1 MKLKTKLT
9 SVIIV
14 IIVVLLAFWLGWW
27 LSHTGHQHSDMPN
40 QGKAIAKESGKPLY
54 WVAPMNPKYRRD
66 KPGKSPMGM
75 DLVPVYDEPKIEGVI
90 QISPAVENNIG
101 VRTAVVKMQDFH
113 QEIHSVGY
121 VQPDENFIK
130 DISVYTAGWIKD
142 LKIKSTGETVKKNQ
156 LLFKLYSPAIV
167 SAQQEYLLALKTK
180 NSLLIKSGKEKLIT
194 LGVASK
200 EISALERSHKTQRS
214 ISVYAP
220 ESGYITLLN
229 VRDGMH
235 IKPDS
240 LVMKIANLS
249 KVWVIVEVYENQS
262 SLLKNDAAVK
272 ATFSAMPGKVFTGKV
287 EYIYPELN
295 AKTRTIRVRTQFN
308 NDNELLRPKMYAN
321 IIIAVPSSGPVIA
334 IPKESLIQMGDQTK
348 VILALGN
355 GRFKPIS
362 VHVGQENDH
371 LVEILHGLKPGDKIV
386 TSAQFLLDS
395 ESSLK
400 SGLNR
405 IDSSGTIDANNQKKS
420 NQQHNH

>member
-1 MKLKTKLT
+1 MTLKTKLA
-9 SVIIV
+9 SAVIV
-14 IIVVLLAFWLGWW
+14 IVVVLLAFWLGWR
-27 LSHTGHQHSDMPN
+27 LSHASYQNSNTQQ
-40 QGKAIAKESGKPLY
+40 QGNSIAKTSKKPLY
-54 WVAPMNPKYRRD
+54 WVAPMDPKYRRD

-75 DLVPVYDEPKIEGVI
+75 DLVPVYDEPKKEGVI

-101 VRTAVVKMQDFH
+101 VRTAIVKKQAFH

-121 VQPDENFIK
+121 VQPDEKFIK

-142 LKIKSTGETVKKNQ
+142 LKVKSTGETVKKNQ
-156 LLFKLYSPAIV
+156 LLFKLYSPSIV
-167 SAQQEYLLALKTK
+167 SAQEEYLLALKAK
-180 NSLLIKSGKEKLIT
+180 NALLISSGKEKLIT
-194 LGVASK
+194 LGVSSK
-200 EISALERSHKTQRS
+200 EIFALKQSHKIQRS

-220 ESGYITLLN
+220 ESGYVMLLK
-229 VRDGMH
+229 VRDGKH

-249 KVWVIVEVYENQS
+249 KVWAIVEVYENQS
-262 SLLKNDAAVK
+262 SLLKNGAEVK
-272 ATFSAMPGKVFTGKV
+272 ATLNALPGKVFTGKV
-287 EYIYPELN
+287 DYIYPELN

-308 NDNELLRPKMYAN
+308 NNNELLRPKMYAN
-321 IIIAVPSSGPVIA
+321 IVISVPKSGPVIA
-334 IPKESLIQMGDQTK
+334 IPKESLIRMGDQTK

-355 GRFKPIS
+355 GRFKPVS

-371 LVEILHGLKPGDKIV
+371 LAEILHGLKPGDKVV

-405 IDSSGTIDANNQKKS
+405 IDSSGTTDVNNQMKM

>member
-1 MKLKTKLT
+1 MKLKTKLV
-9 SVIIV
+9 SALVI

-27 LSHTGHQHSDMPN
+27 LSHAGHQHSNMHH
-40 QGKAIAKESGKPLY
+40 QSKSIVKASKKPLY
-54 WVAPMNPKYRRD
+54 WVAPMDPKYRRD

-75 DLVPVYDEPKIEGVI
+75 DLVPVYDEPKKAGVI

-142 LKIKSTGETVKKNQ
+142 LRIKSTGETVKKNQ
-156 LLFKLYSPAIV
+156 LLFKLYSPSIV
-167 SAQQEYLLALKTK
+167 SAQEEYLLALKTK

-194 LGVASK
+194 LGVSLK
-200 EISALERSHKTQRS
+200 EISTLERTHKIQRS

-249 KVWVIVEVYENQS
+249 KVWVIIEVYENQS

-272 ATFSAMPGKVFTGKV
+272 ATLVALPGKVFTGKV
-287 EYIYPELN
+287 QYIYPELN

-321 IIIAVPSSGPVIA
+321 IIISVPNSGPVIA

-355 GRFKPIS
+355 GRFKPVS

-371 LVEILHGLKPGDKIV
+371 LVEILHGLKLGDKIV

-405 IDSSGTIDANNQKKS
+405 IDSSGMTDTNNQKQT